1 MGNKWFK
8 IIPIAAAVFLSA
20 CTINQPKP
28 YDYSAFKES
37 NPKSI
42 LVLPPLNESPEVKA
56 TAGMAAS
63 SIAPLA
69 ESGYYVYP
77 PAVVAETFKQNG
89 LTHPAA
95 IHEVKLG
102 KLREIFGADAV
113 MYITIKNYGTTYQV
127 IQSDTRVTAQ
137 AKLVDAKTGKEIW
150 SGSAT
155 ASSTEN
161 EGHNGLLVMLVKA
174 VVDQVAGT
182 LSDRGFDV
190 AQITGTRLLSAG
202 AHNGILYG
210 PRSDHYQTQP
220 GKFK

>member
-1 MGNKWFK
+1 MRNKWLK
-8 IIPIAAAVFLSA
+8 MIPIAAALFLSA
-20 CTINQPKP
+20 CAVTPHKP

-89 LTHPAA
+89 LTHPAE
-95 IHEVKLG
+95 IHEVKLD
-102 KLREIFGADAV
+102 KLHEIFGADAV

-155 ASSTEN
+155 ASSVEN
-161 EGHNGLLVMLVKA
+161 EGNNGLLVMLVKA
-174 VVDQVAGT
+174 VVDQVVGT
-182 LSDRGFDV
+182 LSDRGFDI
-190 AQITGTRLLSAG
+190 AQITGARLLSAG
-202 AHNGILYG
+202 ARDGILYG
-210 PRSDHYQTQP
+210 PRSSHYQTQP